1 MSHIVPSNTGIGTEL
16 GSNQGKLERGKKFQG
31 ARGPPQE
38 RATAGMRARG
48 RAEESRPK
56 TYPAEKD

>member
-1 MSHIVPSNTGIGTEL
+1 MSHRVPPNTDIGTES
-16 GSNQGKLERGKKFQG
+16 GSNQGQLEREKKFQG

-56 TYPAEKD
+56 TYPSEKD